1 MDTPVPERHLE
12 CVLRFRLGKP
22 LLEAFTDSNMSIDV
36 DTSQSTSRYVM
47 TYAEG
52 AVLWQSRLQK
62 SVALSTTKVEYM
74 ATVEADKEVILM
86 KDLIGELW
94 IRQDEL
100 RLY

>member
-1 MDTPVPERHLE
+1 
-12 CVLRFRLGKP
+12 
-22 LLEAFTDSNMSIDV
+22 MSVDV
-36 DTSQSTSRYVM
+36 DTSRSTSGYVM
-47 TYAEG
+47 TYAG
-52 AVLWQSRLQK
+52 GGVLWQSRLQK